1 MTFSR
6 RAQAYVVALAA
17 LGATVSLPAL
27 AAADSGGGGL
37 QGGASTSTSATPG
50 SGQVT
55 GSAGGMTIT
64 TSATGLLSHQ
74 VRFTGN
80 LGSGNAGQTVEIER
94 SGHETNYSWAATASA
109 QVNGDGSFTVQWT
122 ANHIGEFAIR
132 AVVQRSRGG
141 GSTAGAWPTVTMI
154 VYRPSVATWYGPGSW
169 GSTTAC
175 GVRLQRSTLGLAN
188 RTLPCG
194 TKVALYY
201 RGRTMVV
208 PVIDRGPYGDADWDL
223 TQAAAHD
230 LGMESAGRVTLGA
243 VSLPARH

>member
-1 MTFSR
+1 MR

-17 LGATVSLPAL
+17 LGAALWLPAL
-27 AAADSGGGGL
+27 ATAGSGGGGL
-37 QGGASTSTSATPG
+37 QRSGAATSSGTATSEPQ
-50 SGQVT
+50 QVS

-64 TSATGLLSHQ
+64 TSSVGLLSHQ
-74 VRFTGN
+74 IGFTGTV
-80 LGSGNAGQTVEIER
+80 GSGNAGQTVEIER
-94 SGHETNYSWAATASA
+94 SGRETKYSWAGTA
-109 QVNGDGSFTVQWT
+109 QGRVNGDGSFTVRWT
-122 ANHIGEFAIR
+122 ANHIGQFAIR
-132 AVVQRSRGG
+132 AVVQHGHGG
-141 GSTAGAWPTVTMI
+141 GSTASAWPTVTMI

-175 GVRLQRSTLGLAN
+175 GVVLGRNTLGLAN

-201 RGRTMVV
+201 HGKTMVV

-243 VSLPARH
+243 VSLPTRR